1 MKRLAPLAG
10 AALLA
15 AGLIGFTGIGASAAP
30 QAAQPTPSQTCVLII
45 ICFPAPAS
53 SSPGSSAKPSLPLP
67 TPSLPLPTPSLPA
80 PSLPTPSLPLPSVSV
95 PNPSAL
101 ASAAKSAVSGLSSG
115 GRPSPSPTTPK
126 NATAPPGLVVSNAT
140 WTMTVSSAT
149 LTGFTYKGNV
159 NLPLAGGGTVK
170 MMEFTVESMT
180 MTHAVTQIT
189 EDGQTGTETDA
200 SFSASGVTMYAT
212 RLSGSIL
219 GVPVTFTPSTTSAV
233 LLRVANLATGVVPIT
248 MTGVTADQ
256 AVILAGQA
264 QKTVV
269 GVAG

>member
-10 AALLA
+10 VALLA
-15 AGLIGFTGIGASAAP
+15 AGLIGFTGMGASAAP

-45 ICFPAPAS
+45 ICFPASPS
-53 SSPGSSAKPSLPLP
+53 SSSSAPAAPSLPLPLP
-67 TPSLPLPTPSLPA
+67 TPSLPT
-80 PSLPTPSLPLPSVSV
+80 PSLPTPSIPV
-95 PNPSAL
+95 PNPSGL
-101 ASAAKSAVSGLSSG
+101 ASAARSAVSGLSSS
-115 GRPSPSPTTPK
+115 GRPSPSATTPRD
-126 NATAPPGLVVSNAT
+126 ATAAPGLVVSNAT

-149 LTGFTYKGNV
+149 MTGFTYKGNV

-219 GVPVTFTPSTTSAV
+219 GVPVTFTPSMTSAV
-233 LLRVANLATGVVPIT
+233 LLKVANLATSLVPIT

-256 AVILAGQA
+256 AVILAGRA

-269 GVAG
+269 GVTG

>member
-10 AALLA
+10 VALLA
-15 AGLIGFTGIGASAAP
+15 AGLIGFTGMGASAAP

-45 ICFPAPAS
+45 ICFPASPS
-53 SSPGSSAKPSLPLP
+53 SSSSAPAAPSLPLPLP
-67 TPSLPLPTPSLPA
+67 TPSLPT
-80 PSLPTPSLPLPSVSV
+80 PSLPTPSIPV
-95 PNPSAL
+95 PNPSGL
-101 ASAAKSAVSGLSSG
+101 ASAARSAVSGLSSS
-115 GRPSPSPTTPK
+115 GRPSPSATTPRD
-126 NATAPPGLVVSNAT
+126 ATAAPGLVVSNAT

-149 LTGFTYKGNV
+149 MTGFTYKGNV

-219 GVPVTFTPSTTSAV
+219 GVPVTFTPSMTSAV
-233 LLRVANLATGVVPIT
+233 LLRVANLATSLVPIT

-256 AVILAGQA
+256 AVILAGRA

-269 GVAG
+269 GVTG

>member
-10 AALLA
+10 VALLA
-15 AGLIGFTGIGASAAP
+15 AGLIGFTGMGASAAP

-45 ICFPAPAS
+45 ICFPASPS
-53 SSPGSSAKPSLPLP
+53 SSSSAPA
-67 TPSLPLPTPSLPA
+67 A
-80 PSLPTPSLPLPSVSV
+80 PSLPTPSIPV
-95 PNPSAL
+95 PNPSGL
-101 ASAAKSAVSGLSSG
+101 ASAARSAVSGLSSS
-115 GRPSPSPTTPK
+115 GRPSPSATTPRD
-126 NATAPPGLVVSNAT
+126 ATAAPGLVVSNAT

-149 LTGFTYKGNV
+149 MTGFTYKGNV

-219 GVPVTFTPSTTSAV
+219 GVPVTFTPSMTSAV
-233 LLRVANLATGVVPIT
+233 LLKVANLATSLVPIT

-256 AVILAGQA
+256 TVILAGQA
-264 QKTVV
+264 QKTVI
-269 GVAG
+269 GVTG